1 MRPEARK
8 RSALRALAL
17 PVLALLGACASQP
30 DHRPDPTPPPTV
42 ASVDLERYA
51 GRWFEIARYPN
62 SFQKGCVGTTADYV
76 LRPDGRIRVLN
87 ACRIDTLDG
96 KEKTAQGRAR
106 VVEGSNGS
114 RLKVRFAPD
123 WIPFAEGD
131 YWILHLEPDYSAVL
145 VGDPAGKYLWVLSR
159 TPQLAE
165 ETYARV
171 LERAQTLGYATAPLQ
186 LVLQPQG

>member
-1 MRPEARK
+1 MTMKPT
-8 RSALRALAL
+8 ALLALTALA
-17 PVLALLGACASQP
+17 AACASQP
-30 DHRPDPTPPPTV
+30 DHRPDPSPPPTV
-42 ASVDLERYA
+42 ESVDLSRYA
-51 GRWFEIARYPN
+51 GRWFEISRYPN
-62 SFQKGCVGTTADYV
+62 SFQKGCVATTADYTV
-76 LRPDGRIRVLN
+76 RDDGRVGVLN

-96 KEKTAQGRAR
+96 KEKIAEGRAR
-106 VVEGSNGS
+106 VIPGSGNA

-165 ETYARV
+165 QTYTRV
-171 LERAQTLGYATAPLQ
+171 LARAEALGYATAPLQ
-186 LVLQPQG
+186 TVLQPQG